1 MPIIHWQFLGPLTL
15 HTVQPFL
22 QSIHNCLVNGFS
34 LSIALRIRWGRVSVL
49 DAKITAKLAEG
60 LAVKLQPIVGYK
72 RVRHPKSSDYII
84 SHELL
89 NIHVPNVG

>member
-34 LSIALRIRWGRVSVL
+34 LSIALRIRWGRVSVP
-49 DAKITAKLAEG
+49 DAEIIAKLTEG
-60 LAVKLQPIVGYK
+60 PAIELQPVVRYK
-72 RVRHPKSSDYII
+72 RVQQPKSSDYILPY
-84 SHELL
+84 ELL
-89 NIHVPNVG
+89 NIHVSNIG